1 MRRRETLR
9 NCALVGATGGLSLL
23 AGCAGG
29 DDGPTPDL
37 SVTNTDIRE
46 GEEGAL
52 VVDAT
57 VENAGD
63 AEGTGTLY
71 LTVTAAESVS
81 GNETADDGGV
91 ATDATREKVEMTL
104 AAGETETVAVEFEFT
119 YDQFLR
125 EGSINSDIRTF
136 DS

>member
-9 NCALVGATGGLSLL
+9 HCALVGATGGLSSL

-29 DDGPTPDL
+29 DGPSPDL
-37 SVTNTDIRE
+37 TVTNTDFRE
-46 GEEGAL
+46 GESGAL
-52 VVDAT
+52 VVEAT
-57 VENAGD
+57 VENRGD
-63 AEGTGTLY
+63 AEGSGTLY
-71 LTVTAAESVS
+71 LTVTAAESES

-104 AAGETETVAVEFEFT
+104 AAGETETVAVEFKFT